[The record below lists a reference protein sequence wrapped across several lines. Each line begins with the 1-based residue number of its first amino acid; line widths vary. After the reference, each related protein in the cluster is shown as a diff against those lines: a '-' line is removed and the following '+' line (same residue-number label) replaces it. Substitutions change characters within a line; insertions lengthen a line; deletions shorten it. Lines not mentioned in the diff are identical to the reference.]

1 MEISVQTQPDDDV
14 DGEEGAPCKR
24 SQPRMGAR
32 QPRSPKLRR
41 GRRIVP
47 RTVWDWRT
55 TVDPEKKTIILVALI
70 DVTGSRCA
78 LFYPLDQV
86 VTVHIAIGPYCNQ
99 IVSTERYTMRDFD
112 VEDEDVRQSELAEY
126 EQEDRNMS
134 DNAEG

>member
-1 MEISVQTQPDDDV
+1 MPAVSATHGFTSAAVSEAAVGTTYRTANCMRLEDHRRS
-14 DGEEGAPCKR
+14 GE
-24 SQPRMGAR
+24 
-32 QPRSPKLRR
+32 
-41 GRRIVP
+41 
-47 RTVWDWRT
+47 
-55 TVDPEKKTIILVALI
+55 KTIILVALI

-126 EQEDRNMS
+126 EQEARNMS